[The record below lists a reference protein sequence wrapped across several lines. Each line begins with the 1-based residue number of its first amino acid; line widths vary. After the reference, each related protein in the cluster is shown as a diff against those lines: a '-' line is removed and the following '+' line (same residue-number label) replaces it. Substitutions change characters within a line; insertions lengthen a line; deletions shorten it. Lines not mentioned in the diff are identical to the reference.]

1 MIEHYLLLTAIVV
14 LGGILAGKVGYKYGI
29 PGLLLFLLAGM
40 LSGSSGLGMQI
51 SSPKLAQLIGV
62 IALSIILFSGG
73 MDTKI
78 KEIKPVIKEGVI
90 LSTLGV
96 VLTMLFTGGFI
107 YLCSIYHIAPITISL
122 PMAMLLAA
130 LMSSTDSASVF
141 AILRSQ
147 NMHLKENL
155 KPALELESGSNDPM
169 AYMLTI
175 ALIEFIVAGN
185 ASPWTI
191 AFNLVIQFLV
201 GIVAGYF
208 LGRSA
213 VYLLNRVNIDND
225 MLYPIILLCFVFATF
240 SVTSLLKGNG
250 YLAVYIAG
258 ITVGN
263 SRLVH
268 KKSIATFF
276 DGITWL
282 VQIILFILLGM
293 LVHPPELLNV
303 AGFGLI
309 VALFMIFLGRPLS
322 VLISLLPFRK
332 LSFKGR
338 LYLSW
343 VGLRGAVP
351 IIFATYPVLLNLPGA
366 KILFNIV
373 FFITIVSLLLQ
384 GSTVGSMARLL
395 NLSVPA
401 QPEGNLFGVEIPEET
416 GTKME
421 ERKVTA
427 EMIQNGDRL
436 MDIDLDDKELVILIN
451 RSNSY
456 RVPKGPMHL
465 KEGDVLLIVSETDKK
480 HLRDGELID
489 VRKEENIEKFRNRM
503 KEIKDKMSEDS

>member
-1 MIEHYLLLTAIVV
+1 MIEHYLLLAAIVV
-14 LGGILAGKVGYKYGI
+14 LGGILAGKVGYKFGI
-29 PGLLLFLLAGM
+29 PGLLLFLFAGIIC
-40 LSGSSGLGMQI
+40 GNSGLGMSI

-96 VLTMLFTGGFI
+96 ILTTLFTGGFV
-107 YLCSIYHIAPITISL
+107 YFCSIYHIAPIEISL
-122 PMAMLLAA
+122 PVALLLAA

-147 NMHLKENL
+147 NMYLKENL

-169 AYMLTI
+169 AYMLTL
-175 ALIEFIVAGN
+175 ALIQFISEGN
-185 ASPWTI
+185 ANPWLI
-191 AFNLVIQFLV
+191 GGNLVIQFVV
-201 GIVAGYF
+201 GIIAGYII
-208 LGRSA
+208 GRIA
-213 VYLLNRVNIDND
+213 VNLLNRVNIDND
-225 MLYPIILLCFVFATF
+225 TLYPIILLCFVFAIY
-240 SVTSLLKGNG
+240 SITSLMKGNG

-293 LVHPPELLNV
+293 LVYPPELLKV

-309 VALFMIFLGRPLS
+309 VALFMIFFGRPLS
-322 VLISLLPFRK
+322 VLISLLPLRK
-332 LSFKGR
+332 LSFRGR
-338 LYLSW
+338 IYLSW

-351 IIFATYPVLLNLPGA
+351 IIFATYPILMDVPGA
-366 KILFNIV
+366 QILFNIV
-373 FFITIVSLLLQ
+373 FFITIVSLLVQ
-384 GSTVGSMARLL
+384 GSTVGYVAKLL
-395 NLSVPA
+395 KLSVPA
-401 QPEGNLFGVEIPEET
+401 PPVGNLFGVEIPEET

-421 ERKVTA
+421 ERKVNKK
-427 EMIQNGDRL
+427 MLSSGDRL
-436 MDIDLDDKELVILIN
+436 MDIDLDDKELVILIKRN
-451 RSNSY
+451 NSY

-465 KEGDVLLIVSETDKK
+465 KVGDILLIVSETDKK
-480 HLRDGELID
+480 NILDNEIID
-489 VRKEENIEKFRNRM
+489 VRREQNIEKLRQRVQEKKAN
-503 KEIKDKMSEDS
+503 KK